1 MLRISFTDYLAT
13 CVSWIWLASAQ
24 SATPLCYAA
33 IVYAYL
39 NCQIGGLGFMLP
51 ETMSE
56 SGSPERQHPFERIL
70 SVSEEDIE
78 LFLHRR
84 QPIPWSDFLLNPRRL
99 RGSDFL
105 MRWSQG
111 QWSEDRL
118 VHAVNATGQYIA
130 LPYGPS
136 GVAPDTSIR
145 EFELYFERLEAAG
158 LGQMKRPDL
167 LIFRAADETDIRS
180 LVDRLGG
187 LEELPFIPE
196 ERPAMAAILARAVIA
211 VECENSLWVSEN
223 MPDFGKPLR
232 PMKRLNG
239 KPGLAKGAVVPTVI
253 IKEEDRNPLRRW
265 QSERDVPIHIW
276 HVFFDHAYGIC
287 FDKVDTLIAGGEI
300 EATTQTFQAPGG
312 ATSEKSIY
320 KVYYHHAYHLAEA
333 TTEPDL
339 VADYIKDKNGHI
351 LPYVKFSGG
360 SLRLLPEALEVLNV
374 EAKRGK

>member
-1 MLRISFTDYLAT
+1 MH
-13 CVSWIWLASAQ
+13 
-24 SATPLCYAA
+24 
-33 IVYAYL
+33 
-39 NCQIGGLGFMLP
+39 P
-51 ETMSE
+51 ETTSKG
-56 SGSPERQHPFERIL
+56 GSVVDQHPFERIL
-70 SVSEEDIE
+70 SVSEEDVA
-78 LFLHRR
+78 LYLHGRE
-84 QPIPWSDFLLNPRRL
+84 PIPWSDFLLNPRRI

-118 VHAVNATGQYIA
+118 VHAVNATDQYVA

-136 GVAPDTSIR
+136 GVAPDSSIR

-167 LIFRAADETDIRS
+167 LIFRAADETEVRR

-187 LEELPFIPE
+187 LEELPFSPE
-196 ERPAMAAILARAVIA
+196 ERPEMAAILEHAVIS
-211 VECENSLWVSEN
+211 VECENSLWVAES
-223 MPDFGKPLR
+223 MPDFGTPLK

-239 KPGLAKGAVVPTVI
+239 KLGLAKGAVAPTVI

-265 QSERDVPIHIW
+265 QSARGVPIHVW
-276 HVFFDHAYGIC
+276 HVFFDHAYGIS
-287 FDKVDTLIAGGEI
+287 FDKVDALISNGEI

-312 ATSEKSIY
+312 ATSEKNIY

-333 TTEPDL
+333 TTEPAL

-360 SLRLLPEALEVLNV
+360 NLRLLPEALDVLSV
-374 EAKRGK
+374 EAKRDQRDQRDQ